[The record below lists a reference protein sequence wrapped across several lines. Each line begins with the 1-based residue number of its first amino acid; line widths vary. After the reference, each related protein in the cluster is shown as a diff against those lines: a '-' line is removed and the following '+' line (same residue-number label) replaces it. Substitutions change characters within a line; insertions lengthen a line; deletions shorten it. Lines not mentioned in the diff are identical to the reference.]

1 LSILVPSA
9 VRCVAGSLS
18 PVAGL
23 QGAPIPIIIANPRSF
38 GLSRFYFASLPAL
51 PDRPSQAIC
60 EITNPA
66 WHKNRIERWLSIGI
80 LDGARGGF
88 GVRFPPDKI
97 GAREIHVIMDMFLS
111 PFSNLNISG
120 GDERPAIGT
129 YDFEQ
134 ANYDLADSRF
144 IGTELGRWR
153 HIDARWYDEDAEGR
167 RDLDILL
174 IGVLA
179 GLAVTAGYDAV
190 SRFIEGKTNSG

>member
-23 QGAPIPIIIANPRSF
+23 QGARIPIIIANPRSF

-111 PFSNLNISG
+111 PFSNQTSPEATN
-120 GDERPAIGT
+120 
-129 YDFEQ
+129 
-134 ANYDLADSRF
+134 
-144 IGTELGRWR
+144 
-153 HIDARWYDEDAEGR
+153 GR
-167 RDLDILL
+167 RSEHMTSNRQTTTLRIRVASERSSAVGG
-174 IGVLA
+174 ISTRVGTTRMPRA
-179 GLAVTAGYDAV
+179 GATSTYC
-190 SRFIEGKTNSG
+190 